1 MSKDNPTHCFV
12 YKKEYFIMEDYGKE
26 YQTDSDII
34 KSILCRR
41 LAMYA
46 QMLKYLKERELPPLS
61 TRVLNQIEDSVRQ
74 AERTIEEIGN
84 WTIPMTMDKT
94 MASTIGLPSYNDFPV
109 QDYETYAIVEVG
121 RICQT
126 IWEISRFVTF
136 DGKVSTVSFRPPPP
150 PGMCS
155 YGVPFPQPFSG
166 GYPGGF
172 VPPNPSPHY
181 GHPFPNS
188 PYPRR

>member
-1 MSKDNPTHCFV
+1 
-12 YKKEYFIMEDYGKE
+12 MEDYGKE

-84 WTIPMTMDKT
+84 
-94 MASTIGLPSYNDFPV
+94 
-109 QDYETYAIVEVG
+109 
-121 RICQT
+121 
-126 IWEISRFVTF
+126 
-136 DGKVSTVSFRPPPP
+136 
-150 PGMCS
+150 
-155 YGVPFPQPFSG
+155 
-166 GYPGGF
+166 
-172 VPPNPSPHY
+172 
-181 GHPFPNS
+181 
-188 PYPRR
+188 